1 MVSDRQ
7 RGTQRE
13 LRAKEEL
20 EAMGFLVE
28 RARGQIVWI
37 GRGRPI
43 TKAVDLFGA
52 FDLIAVNPDEVHAI
66 QVTGDDAGGASR
78 RRKKIDEVAPR
89 LPGTWSLELWRW
101 CGRAGW
107 WKESLLPKGWTTFE
121 RKGHP
126 E

>member
-7 RGTQRE
+7 RGNQRE
-13 LRAKEEL
+13 LRAKKEL

-37 GRGRPI
+37 GPGRPI
-43 TKAVDLFGA
+43 TKAVDLFHA
-52 FDLIAVNPDEVHAI
+52 FDLIAVNPEKVRAI
-66 QVTGDDAGGASR
+66 QGTGDDAGGASR
-78 RRKKIDEVAPR
+78 RRAKIDEIASR

-101 CGRAGW
+101 CGRDGW
-107 WKESLLPKGWTTFE
+107 WKQVLRPEGWATLE
-121 RKGHP
+121 RKGKP